1 MACLTEWINSSIS
14 YLCCR
19 SGVKRATSNETPVVA
34 QNGAANGSGN
44 QTQNRTQNGI
54 QNEVSAGTQTITE
67 NAAAVQSG
75 DTGEASAAPAS
86 SSLNGE
92 LPDQKSNGEPGK
104 PAQAGTSTKK
114 VKAPKPKATK
124 RFRVMPVQVSLDIV
138 EPAPSTEPPVQKRLL
153 CFY

>member
-19 SGVKRATSNETPVVA
+19 SGVKRATSNEAPVVA
-34 QNGAANGSGN
+34 QNGATNGSGN
-44 QTQNRTQNGI
+44 QTQNGIQYGI
-54 QNEVSAGTQTITE
+54 QNKVSAGTQIITE

-75 DTGEASAAPAS
+75 DTGEASAAPTS
-86 SSLNGE
+86 SSSRE
-92 LPDQKSNGEPGK
+92 LPDQKSNGEPEK
-104 PAQAGTSTKK
+104 PAQADTLTKK